1 MDFKVLEK
9 EVFLVYNQ
17 FPLMKGQSILISKIK
32 YLSMVKNDS
41 NIENFVFNSLIK
53 IALIS

>member
-1 MDFKVLEK
+1 MNFKVLEK
-9 EVFLVYNQ
+9 KYILVYNQ

-53 IALIS
+53 IALYL